1 MNTYQIEWTEY
12 LKTGNARIPTS
23 LEVLCVGSL
32 PIKAETRKEAE
43 AQFKNTF
50 PRCWIMTQEK
60 AN

>member
-1 MNTYQIEWTEY
+1 MNTYTVEWTEY

-32 PIKAETRKEAE
+32 PIKAETQQEAE
-43 AQFKNTF
+43 AQFKATF
-50 PRCWIMTQEK
+50 PRCWIISPEK

>member
-23 LEVLCVGSL
+23 LEVLCSGSL
-32 PIKAETRKEAE
+32 PIKANTKQEAK
-43 AQFKNTF
+43 AIFKTAF
-50 PRCWIMTQEK
+50 PKCWIIAQEN